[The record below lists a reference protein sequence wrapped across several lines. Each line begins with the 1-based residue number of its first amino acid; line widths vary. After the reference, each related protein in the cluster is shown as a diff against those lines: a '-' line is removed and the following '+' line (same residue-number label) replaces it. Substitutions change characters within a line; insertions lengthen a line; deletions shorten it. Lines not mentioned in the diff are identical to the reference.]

1 MNIANII
8 MVIITEEYLYIIEV
22 PVLHTVF
29 EATQIIHHPACV
41 VNSVKNYNTLEEN
54 VYVKK
59 ENIADTTAED
69 CTTQQFELVVG
80 NNVLTVFDPSFV
92 ALVCESRSVFYV
104 DELSDHN

>member
-29 EATQIIHHPACV
+29 EATQIIHHPACE
-41 VNSVKNYNTLEEN
+41 VKNYNTLEEN

-80 NNVLTVFDPSFV
+80 NNVLTVFDLSFV

-104 DELSDHN
+104 DELSDHH